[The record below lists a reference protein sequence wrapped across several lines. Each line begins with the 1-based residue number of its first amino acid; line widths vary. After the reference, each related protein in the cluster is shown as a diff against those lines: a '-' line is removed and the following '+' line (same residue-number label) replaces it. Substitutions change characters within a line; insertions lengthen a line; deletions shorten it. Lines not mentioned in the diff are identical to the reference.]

1 MEKKKEKFEAPNN
14 IEHSIAKIDE
24 EIEREK
30 EEKLVNLI
38 IEIVVS
44 STLKEYY
51 ETSDKIPKIQS
62 IRTE

>member
-1 MEKKKEKFEAPNN
+1 MENNRKIIETPND
-14 IEHSIAKIDE
+14 IENAIAKIDDEAE
-24 EIEREK
+24 EEK

-51 ETSDKIPKIQS
+51 ETGNKIP
-62 IRTE
+62 

>member
-1 MEKKKEKFEAPNN
+1 MENN
-14 IEHSIAKIDE
+14 RKIIETPDDIENAIAKIDDEAE
-24 EIEREK
+24 EEK

-51 ETSDKIPKIQS
+51 ETGNKIP
-62 IRTE
+62 

>member
-1 MEKKKEKFEAPNN
+1 MENKKENFGTSNN
-14 IEHSIAKIDE
+14 IEDRIEKIDSE
-24 EIEREK
+24 VEREK

-51 ETSDKIPKIQS
+51 ETSDKISKI
-62 IRTE
+62 